1 MNLVPLSSLN
11 YQQRA
16 IVDHIVTGNHGKLLV
31 NRLQAMGLVAGTS
44 VKILR
49 KFWLKGPLQVQVGIT
64 TVIAIRRIEAGLIMV
79 KIT

>member
-16 IVDHIVTGNHGKLLV
+16 IVDHIITGNHGKLLV

-49 KFWLKGPLQVQVGIT
+49 KFWFKGPLQVQVGIT
-64 TVIAIRRIEAGLIMV
+64 TVIAIRRIEADLIMV
-79 KIT
+79 KIA

>member
-16 IVDHIVTGNHGKLLV
+16 IVDHIVMGNHGKLLI

-44 VKILR
+44 VKVLR
-49 KFWLKGPLQVQVGIT
+49 KFWLGGPLQVQVGIT
-64 TVIAIRRIEAGLIMV
+64 TIIAIRRIEADLIMV
-79 KIT
+79 KLT